1 MFAWFVRHPPCLRRR
16 VVVNLR
22 GEEDRGLRGVL
33 WDCAG
38 DWYTLKHAEA
48 IRTVLGVNGE
58 EKEEAAPIVGE
69 AVFHRSQLLFLQ
81 VLP

>member
-1 MFAWFVRHPPCLRRR
+1 MFDWFARHPPCLRRR

-33 WDCAG
+33 WQRAG
-38 DWYTLKHAEA
+38 DWFTLKHAEA
-48 IRTVLGVNGE
+48 VRTVMGPNGV
-58 EKEEAAPIVGE
+58 EKEQVDPILGE
-69 AVFHRSQLLFLQ
+69 AVFHLSQLLFLQ